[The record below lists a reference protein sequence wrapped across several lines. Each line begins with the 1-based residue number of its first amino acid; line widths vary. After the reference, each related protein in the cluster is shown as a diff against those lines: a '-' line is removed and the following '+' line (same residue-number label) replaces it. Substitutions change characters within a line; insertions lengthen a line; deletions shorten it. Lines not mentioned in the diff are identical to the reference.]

1 MQNDGYIT
9 IGTKLD
15 TKDLEKGIKKA
26 ETELNRLDKE
36 AKKLTEQKVTLEAD
50 NTELQQTIDK
60 YDELVSQAE
69 SYKSKLKEL
78 QAQDVIWLEG
88 EKRLEEITSEINKQE
103 KGMLKAGEQID
114 KNNAKLETINKQLK
128 DNASNQGIVT
138 EQVKVMNTELQKTR
152 GIDAL
157 KGSIDS
163 ISGKMSGI
171 IHKAIK
177 WGLAIFSIRSAYN
190 FIRGSISTVSQY
202 NQKIATDIEYIR
214 WAMAMTL
221 KPVIEFII
229 KLAYQLLS
237 ILRIIIKTL
246 FHYDI
251 FAKAGADAFRKAKQ
265 STGGIDNN
273 LGKSVKKAKELNKQ
287 LASFDEMNILGDNT
301 KVAGDTGTTGGGA
314 SGGNVPMPSYSLDDM
329 IEPIDW
335 GKIIDGVRN
344 GLERVGSV
352 IIEKW
357 NAIKTSLANSEH
369 PLAQPLLT
377 FMEQTEANL
386 GLLVEGFKNA
396 FGGITKIIEGFTD
409 DLNWD
414 TIFEG
419 VLQLGK
425 GIGEMMIA
433 GINQAFAVK
442 DLIVNSMINLGKSF
456 GKWIWEGWKENGQK
470 TIEKIASAI
479 ASELTGQKVTIKWGD
494 LKSGL
499 GDAIKKIK
507 EKLNKLKEDIGK
519 IFKKIGTAV
528 GNAFKSAFKTIFN
541 KLVSS
546 IESRLN
552 TPINAINS
560 MIGVINKLLP
570 KKKELKKLNRITL
583 PRLAKGGIVN
593 MPTRGVPV
601 GTAIAGERGAEGVIP
616 LTDSQ
621 QMALLGEA
629 IGKYITINANITNN
643 MNGRVISRELQ
654 KIQNDNNFAYNR

>member
-1 MQNDGYIT
+1 MKNDGYIT

-15 TKDLEKGIKKA
+15 TTDLEKGIKKA
-26 ETELNRLDKE
+26 EAELKRLDREAQSLTKQKAKAEDNLVEAYKGMQYLEEEFEQNKKLVNSQEELNMLLKE
-36 AKKLTEQKVTLEAD
+36 QEKLRSIANVGLEAYKQ
-50 NTELQQTIDK
+50 E
-60 YDELVSQAE
+60 YD
-69 SYKSKLKEL
+69 
-78 QAQDVIWLEG
+78 D
-88 EKRLEEITSEINKQE
+88 INK
-103 KGMLKAGEQID
+103 KI
-114 KNNAKLETINKQLK
+114 K
-128 DNASNQGIVT
+128 DNASSQDEVNESIK
-138 EQVKVMNTELQKTR
+138 EMNAELQKKQ
-152 GIDAL
+152 GIDTL
-157 KGSIDS
+157 KSSIDS
-163 ISGKMSGI
+163 ISGKMGGI
-171 IHKAIK
+171 IKNAIR
-177 WGLAIFSIRSAYN
+177 WGLAIFSVTSALN
-190 FIRGSISTVSQY
+190 FVRNSMSTLSQY
-202 NQKIATDIEYIR
+202 NQKMAIDIEYIR
-214 WAMAMTL
+214 WAVAMTL

-229 KLAYQLLS
+229 KLAYQLLG
-237 ILRIIIKTL
+237 ILRKIILTL

-301 KVAGDTGTTGGGA
+301 KVAGDTGTTGGST
-314 SGGNVPMPSYSLDDM
+314 SGGTNIPMPSYSLDDM
-329 IEPIDW
+329 IKPIDW
-335 GKIIDGVRN
+335 DKIIDGVKIGIGNIGRAIKDKWDEIKEN
-344 GLERVGSV
+344 LENSKNPLAKPVANWMDGVEKSVEKWLDGLGDIWGGLTDIVEALFSDEDIDWDKVSEGLEKV
-352 IIEKW
+352 
-357 NAIKTSLANSEH
+357 
-369 PLAQPLLT
+369 
-377 FMEQTEANL
+377 
-386 GLLVEGFKNA
+386 
-396 FGGITKIIEGFTD
+396 
-409 DLNWD
+409 
-414 TIFEG
+414 
-419 VLQLGK
+419 GK
-425 GIGEMMIA
+425 GIGELIWA
-433 GINQAFAVK
+433 GILLWFNTTN
-442 DLIVNSMINLGKSF
+442 LIVELGKAI
-456 GKWIWEGWKENGQK
+456 GKSLIKHIITGIKEKG
-470 TIEKIASAI
+470 EKLLEDTASWIASK
-479 ASELTGQKVTIKWGD
+479 LTGQKVTIKWGD

-519 IFKKIGTAV
+519 IFKKIGTKV
-528 GNAFKSAFKTIFN
+528 GEAFKSAFKTIFN

-570 KKKELKKLNRITL
+570 KKKELKKLNRISL
-583 PRLAKGGIVN
+583 PKLAKGGIVN

>member
-1 MQNDGYIT
+1 MDGYVT

-15 TKDLEKGIKKA
+15 TKDLESGIKKA
-26 ETELNRLDKE
+26 EAELNRLDKE

-50 NTELQQTIDK
+50 NSELQQTIDK

-78 QAQDVIWLEG
+78 EASGTIWLQG
-88 EKRLEEITSEINKQE
+88 EAQLEQITNEINKQE

-114 KNNAKLETINKQLK
+114 KNNAKLEAIDKQLK
-128 DNASNQGIVT
+128 DNASSQDIVNAK
-138 EQVKVMNTELQKTR
+138 VKEMNTELAQSQR
-152 GIDAL
+152 VEGL
-157 KGSIDS
+157 KGAING
-163 ISGKMSGI
+163 IQERMSGI
-171 IHKAIK
+171 VRNAVK
-177 WGLAIFSIRSAYN
+177 WGVAIFGVRSAYS
-190 FIRGSISTVSQY
+190 FLTSSLSTLSQY
-202 NQKIATDIEYIR
+202 NQKMATDVEYIR
-214 WAMAMTL
+214 WALAMTL

-237 ILRIIIKTL
+237 ILRSIILAL
-246 FHYDI
+246 FKYDI

-344 GLERVGSV
+344 GLERVGNV

-357 NAIKTSLANSEH
+357 NAIKTSLANSDH

-386 GLLVEGFKNA
+386 GLLVEGFRNA
-396 FGGITKIIEGFTD
+396 FKGITQIIEGFVD
-409 DLNWD
+409 DVNWD

-425 GIGEMMIA
+425 GIGQMIIA

-456 GKWIWEGWKENGQK
+456 GKWILEGWKENGQK
-470 TIEKIASAI
+470 AIETIASWI
-479 ASELTGQKVTIKWGD
+479 ASKLTGQKVTIKWGD

-593 MPTRGVPV
+593 LPGSGVPV
-601 GTAIAGERGAEGVIP
+601 GTAVAGERGAEGVIP